1 MRYLFVF
8 LSQRVIV
15 EIVVDVVVLWTV
27 DGIDV
32 QAWTTTIISRVSARI
47 RSIVLE
53 G

>member
-15 EIVVDVVVLWTV
+15 EIVDVVVLWTV